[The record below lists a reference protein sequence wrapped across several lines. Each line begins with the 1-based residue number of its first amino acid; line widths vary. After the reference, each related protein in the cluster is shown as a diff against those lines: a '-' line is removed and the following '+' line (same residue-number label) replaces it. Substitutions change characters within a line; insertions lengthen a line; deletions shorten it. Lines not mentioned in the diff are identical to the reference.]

1 MKTIIV
7 TLLLGLIGSVA
18 SVGEDLDAY
27 WCEEN
32 RFRLGI
38 VSKFLASERAKRNP
52 DREDIQRMEKQIS
65 GQAVRILQH
74 CYGMDIPVDPD
85 GTYVHKWRVEP
96 PQGSEYSVSYA
107 ASLRSV
113 DLDRMRGSSMLLSCY
128 KPSRQFVP
136 STWFSMT
143 FMIHDEGI
151 ELERDTPL
159 RVEPFVDGKRSGDS
173 MHGKGDCC
181 GSVKLHEKFFPR
193 FAGLLETGD
202 ALRIKFSTFDES
214 FEFSWDITGG
224 RKVIS
229 KLRKACG
236 LQTPGGILP

>member
-27 WCEEN
+27 WCEN
-32 RFRLGI
+32 YRFRLGV
-38 VSKFLASERAKRNP
+38 VSGFLASERAKRNP
-52 DREDIQRMEKQIS
+52 DKEDIQRMEKQIS

-74 CYGMDIPVDPD
+74 CYGIDIPMEPD
-85 GTYVHKWRVEP
+85 GTHVHKWRLAP
-96 PQGSEYSVSYA
+96 PQYGDYSVGYA
-107 ASLRSV
+107 ALLDSV
-113 DLDRMRGSSMLLSCY
+113 DLDRMRGSSMLLHCRESSLQRL
-128 KPSRQFVP
+128 PSE
-136 STWFSMT
+136 WFAMS

-151 ELERDTPL
+151 ELDRDTPL
-159 RVEPFVDGKRSGDS
+159 RIESFVDGKRSGDP

-181 GSVKLHEKFFPR
+181 GSVDLHEKYFPR
-193 FAGLLETGD
+193 FADLLETGD

-224 RKVIS
+224 RQVIS
-229 KLRKACG
+229 NLRKGCG
-236 LQTPGGILP
+236 LQTPAGILP